1 MDIAERNAITS
12 GLSLSG
18 IGPMGT
24 GGGVSV
30 ATSGRVPV
38 PDPVCALSCGGR
50 AERVA
55 VDAGD
60 IEEEDIGGGTMR
72 WPDGPF

>member
-1 MDIAERNAITS
+1 M
-12 GLSLSG
+12 
-18 IGPMGT
+18 
-24 GGGVSV
+24 

-50 AERVA
+50 AEGVA

-60 IEEEDIGGGTMR
+60 IEWEEDIGGGTMG
-72 WPDGPF
+72 WPDEPF

>member
-1 MDIAERNAITS
+1 
-12 GLSLSG
+12 
-18 IGPMGT
+18 MGT
-24 GGGVSV
+24 GGGGSV

-38 PDPVCALSCGGR
+38 PDPVCALCCGGR
-50 AERVA
+50 AEGFA

-60 IEEEDIGGGTMR
+60 IEWEEDIGGGTMG